1 MTMNEPPSRVRAV
14 ARISAEPAA
23 AASRPVTF
31 LRRRRH
37 GYLGPVNVLQLVL
50 IEVLII
56 GILLLLGQ
64 SMYALIGGVVLS
76 VAIVVITF
84 ARSGGR
90 WWVERMLL
98 RRQYLRRKTGRQL
111 AADDKR
117 LVALRR
123 LVPDLTVRSVEGPNG
138 IDVGIGRD
146 GAGSFAVVAVVPP
159 QGVNG
164 DALGQMPLTKLASL
178 AQDAEQP
185 GAVVQ
190 VVRHTLPVR
199 GGGAAGESYRELVAK
214 FGLTSAADQATWVAV
229 RFDARAVAEASVG
242 GADESEQVP
251 VMLGALVR
259 RVGKAL
265 RRAGLDFQVLN
276 SDGLLDALTR
286 SCELSQSAAGGPTPA
301 VKERWTAWQS
311 TSLAHA
317 CFWVS
322 SWPGLRDSGP
332 FLDAMSR
339 VPAALT
345 SLSVVLAPYE
355 ELIEVRCLLR
365 VAAEP
370 ELLAQTCTA
379 VKQAVSRAGGNV
391 FRLDGEQAP
400 AVYATAPTGGGAR

>member
-1 MTMNEPPSRVRAV
+1 
-14 ARISAEPAA
+14 
-23 AASRPVTF
+23 
-31 LRRRRH
+31 
-37 GYLGPVNVLQLVL
+37 
-50 IEVLII
+50 
-56 GILLLLGQ
+56 
-64 SMYALIGGVVLS
+64 MYALIGGIVLS

-98 RRQYLRRKTGRQL
+98 RRQYLRRKTGRQP

-123 LVPDLTVRSVEGPNG
+123 LVPDLTVRTVEGPNG

-164 DALGQMPLTKLASL
+164 DALGQVPLTKLASL

-199 GGGAAGESYRELVAK
+199 AGGAAGESYRELVAK
-214 FGLTSAADQATWVAV
+214 FGLTSAADQATWVAI

-276 SDGLLDALTR
+276 SDGRLDALSP
-286 SCELSQSAAGGPTPA
+286 SCELSQSPAVGPTPA
-301 VKERWTAWQS
+301 VKDPFTAWK
-311 TSLAHA
+311 TTCLAHA

-345 SLSVVLAPYE
+345 SLSIVLAPYE

-379 VKQAVSRAGGNV
+379 VKQAVSRAGGSV